1 MNLVYAEFSQK
12 KKKTNKRFCWA
23 LNKEITLT
31 VIQTPKKKNLNLE
44 NVMGRNC
51 SVTAFET
58 EAGDSSTKSRTQK
71 SVSGKDERWA

>member
-1 MNLVYAEFSQK
+1 
-12 KKKTNKRFCWA
+12 
-23 LNKEITLT
+23 
-31 VIQTPKKKNLNLE
+31 
-44 NVMGRNC
+44 MGRNC